1 MDVRS
6 SRLFC
11 VQIFF
16 TLLIP
21 VLAVARFLLQAFL
34 YKGGHIY
41 GYMVSSFKANI
52 LYVSNFWDGENFV
65 IQTFISRHV
74 FGFGTRDQRWIII
87 ATNISC
93 PCAVGILQLHR
104 VPKDGPGLLTSPT
117 NIACICHSITLK
129 WQNRSCM
136 QLDTDRLF
144 VSYLKTAPR
153 AKIKCIDDVV

>member
-1 MDVRS
+1 MNCLSLEQTAKFFFFSRYATEVMDVRS

-74 FGFGTRDQRWIII
+74 FGFGTRDQRWICI
-87 ATNISC
+87 ATNIAC
-93 PCAVGILQLHR
+93 PCAVYCSCIEFQ
-104 VPKDGPGLLTSPT
+104 KTSQDNLLVLLISR
-117 NIACICHSITLK
+117 AFVTLS
-129 WQNRSCM
+129 R
-136 QLDTDRLF
+136 
-144 VSYLKTAPR
+144 
-153 AKIKCIDDVV
+153 

>member
-1 MDVRS
+1 MMTYLYLRKLDMNCLSLEQTAKFFFSRYATEVMDVRS

-52 LYVSNFWDGENFV
+52 LYVSNF
-65 IQTFISRHV
+65 
-74 FGFGTRDQRWIII
+74 
-87 ATNISC
+87 
-93 PCAVGILQLHR
+93 
-104 VPKDGPGLLTSPT
+104 
-117 NIACICHSITLK
+117 
-129 WQNRSCM
+129 
-136 QLDTDRLF
+136 
-144 VSYLKTAPR
+144 
-153 AKIKCIDDVV
+153 